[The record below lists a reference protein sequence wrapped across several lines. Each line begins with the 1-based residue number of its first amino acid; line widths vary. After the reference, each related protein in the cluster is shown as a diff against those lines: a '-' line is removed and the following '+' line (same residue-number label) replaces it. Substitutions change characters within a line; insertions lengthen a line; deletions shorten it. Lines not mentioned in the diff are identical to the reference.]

1 MLTLDTIEVVPFQRS
16 YEPVLKFTA
25 NFTSTN
31 ENVLPLGWSG
41 CVALNHQFLG
51 LLTSFDSGKQREEH
65 FSSPDLSISNLRKYE
80 FPLIITLTKTMLHK
94 IEEVRKENKKGDL
107 IIDLYIHVKYIIPEF
122 RTGEANILD
131 IGRTVKIR
139 NSSLFKF
146 CDKEFHKVCKINR
159 MDWLHDY
166 SPIFYT
172 TEYLVVE
179 LPIKKSKKVLNKRI
193 TSTYKS
199 ISEMK
204 DCLENGDWNGVVKA
218 SRPIWEAFNSKADIS
233 SILKMSGMNEQTVI
247 SFETLIKSLFD
258 FSSKFIH
265 VEAKETRK
273 IMEPNAANRED
284 AELIYLISVSI
295 INLLIRKA

>member
-1 MLTLDTIEVVPFQRS
+1 
-16 YEPVLKFTA
+16 
-25 NFTSTN
+25 
-31 ENVLPLGWSG
+31 
-41 CVALNHQFLG
+41 
-51 LLTSFDSGKQREEH
+51 
-65 FSSPDLSISNLRKYE
+65 
-80 FPLIITLTKTMLHK
+80 
-94 IEEVRKENKKGDL
+94 
-107 IIDLYIHVKYIIPEF
+107 
-122 RTGEANILD
+122 
-131 IGRTVKIR
+131 
-139 NSSLFKF
+139 
-146 CDKEFHKVCKINR
+146 
-159 MDWLHDY
+159 
-166 SPIFYT
+166 
-172 TEYLVVE
+172 
-179 LPIKKSKKVLNKRI
+179 
-193 TSTYKS
+193 
-199 ISEMK
+199 MK